1 MRLWCSVLAVLVT
14 VATAVSLTVAPAS
27 AARQTFPD
35 RANDAH
41 RGVDILSVRV
51 VNDDRIR
58 VRTTFDVLRD
68 RGFDS
73 TFMGVYVD
81 TNRRNPG
88 PEYLFDAGLFWEG
101 YAFRVDGWRD
111 RTPRVLWD
119 CGFRW
124 RAQTGRLAS
133 ATFVI
138 DRDCFRRINK
148 VRVSVVT
155 GDGRGANDW
164 SPRHR
169 TFHPAVAYR

>member
-1 MRLWCSVLAVLVT
+1 MAQCLLALHSVLAAVGMRLWCSVLGVLVT
-14 VATAVSLTVAPAS
+14 VATALSLTAAPAS

-51 VNDDRIR
+51 VNDHRIR
-58 VRTTFDVLRD
+58 IRTTFDALRD

-88 PEYLFDAGLFWEG
+88 PEFLFDAGLFWEG
-101 YAFRVDGWRD
+101 HAFRTDRWRD
-111 RTPRVLWD
+111 RTPRPLWD
-119 CGFRW
+119 CGCRW
-124 RAQTGRLAS
+124 RAQAGRLAS

-138 DRDCFRRINK
+138 DHDCFRRINK
-148 VRVSVVT
+148 VRVSV
-155 GDGRGANDW
+155 
-164 SPRHR
+164 
-169 TFHPAVAYR
+169 